1 LLAATT
7 AKLPTNPGTPPWNL
21 LERLSVPVPPTRRRW
36 LIAGGLVVLLAVGG
50 TVWAVTRPATST
62 AATTTTSLVAA
73 ATTTLRQTIA
83 TTGTVAYATTSDQS
97 FTVGGTVAS
106 VPVAVGQKVH
116 AGQVL
121 ATADSAALAG
131 ALAQANSTLAAAQ
144 AKVASDTAAS
154 STQLAADEASVSAA
168 QAAVAAAQADLSKA
182 TLTSPIDGTVS
193 ALTLTPGQQ
202 LGSSG
207 AAAGGAG
214 TASGSGS
221 GGASP
226 GASGGSSGGGTSSSS
241 SSSAQVEVVSTGH
254 YVLDATVDDT
264 EVGQLKAGETAGI
277 TLADGSV
284 TSGTVTSVGMVAS
297 STSGVAS
304 FPVVVTVAGTP
315 SGLYP
320 GSVLPVV
327 MVTKTVPDALT
338 VPVAALHRTASG
350 TTVTVDRNGTRA
362 ARTVSTGLVSGG
374 RVQITDGLT
383 AGEKVVVTSV
393 RVTAPA
399 GTSGTTRTGGRT
411 GFGGGFGGGG
421 FGGGGGG
428 GGGGGFRG
436 GAGGGGN

>member
-1 LLAATT
+1 MA
-7 AKLPTNPGTPPWNL
+7 
-21 LERLSVPVPPTRRRW
+21 
-36 LIAGGLVVLLAVGG
+36 
-50 TVWAVTRPATST
+50 
-62 AATTTTSLVAA
+62 
-73 ATTTLRQTIA
+73 
-83 TTGTVAYATTSDQS
+83 
-97 FTVGGTVAS
+97 
-106 VPVAVGQKVH
+106 VAVGQKVH

-121 ATADSAALAG
+121 ATANSAALAST
-131 ALAQANSTLAAAQ
+131 LAQANSSLAAAQ

-154 STQLAADEASVSAA
+154 STQLAADEASVTAA
-168 QAAVAAAQADLSKA
+168 QATVAAAQADLSKA

-202 LGSSG
+202 LGSNG
-207 AAAGGAG
+207 AAAGG
-214 TASGSGS
+214 SGSGS
-221 GGASP
+221 GGGAS
-226 GASGGSSGGGTSSSS
+226 SGGSSGGGTS

-264 EVGQLKAGETAGI
+264 EVGRLTTGETAGI

-284 TSGTVTSVGMVAS
+284 TSGTVTSLGMVAS

-315 SGLYP
+315 TGLYP

-327 MVTKTVPDALT
+327 VVTKTVPGALT

-350 TTVTVDRNGTRA
+350 TTVTVDKNGTRT

-374 RVQITDGLT
+374 QVQITDGLT

-399 GTSGTTRTGGRT
+399 GTSGTSRTGGRT
-411 GFGGGFGGGG
+411 GGFGGGGFGGGGFGGGG

-428 GGGGGFRG
+428 FR

>member
-1 LLAATT
+1 MP
-7 AKLPTNPGTPPWNL
+7 LP
-21 LERLSVPVPPTRRRW
+21 RFRRRW
-36 LIAGGLVVLLAVGG
+36 LLAGGLVVLLAVGG
-50 TVWAVTRPATST
+50 TAVWAATRPATST

-73 ATTTLRQTIA
+73 TTTTLRQTIA

-97 FTVGGTVAS
+97 FTVGGTVTS
-106 VPVAVGQKVH
+106 VPVSVGEKVH
-116 AGQVL
+116 TGQVL
-121 ATADSAALAG
+121 ATADSAALAS

-193 ALTLTPGQQ
+193 ALTLTAGQQ
-202 LGSSG
+202 LGSTG
-207 AAAGGAG
+207 AAAGG
-214 TASGSGS
+214 SGS
-221 GGASP
+221 GGGASSG
-226 GASGGSSGGGTSSSS
+226 GASSGGSGGSGGAASSSGT
-241 SSSAQVEVVSTGH
+241 SSAQVEVVSTGH
-254 YVLDATVDDT
+254 YVVDATVDDT
-264 EVGQLKAGETAGI
+264 EVGRLTAGETAGI

-284 TSGTVTSVGMVAS
+284 TSGTVTSVGIVAS

-315 SGLYP
+315 TGLYP

-327 MVTKTVPDALT
+327 VVTKTVPDALA

-350 TTVTVDRNGTRA
+350 TTVTVDKNGTRT

-374 RVQITDGLT
+374 QVQITDGLT

-399 GTSGTTRTGGRT
+399 GTQGTTRTGART
-411 GFGGGFGGGG
+411 GGFGGGSFGGGGFGGGG

-428 GGGGGFRG
+428 FR